1 MALEQMEKVL
11 ARVQPAVRDFLSSGP
26 KRLLIGG
33 RWEESASGKTF
44 ETLDPATGQVLARV
58 AEGDDADV
66 DLAVKAA
73 RRAFDE
79 EWSTLSPGA
88 RGRLLFRLADLIEE
102 HSEELAQLETLD
114 NGKPLTE
121 SMYLDI
127 AYTVE
132 TYRYYAGWSNKIH
145 GETLPV
151 SPMVGN
157 FFVYTRREPVGVV
170 GAIVPWN
177 FPMLLTS
184 WKLAPALAA
193 GNTVVL
199 KPAEETPL
207 TAIRL
212 GELVQE
218 AGFPDGVVNIVTG
231 YGPTAGAALASSPGV
246 DKIAFT
252 GSTETGRKIVEA
264 SAGNLKRVH
273 LELGGK
279 SPNIVF
285 ADAPV
290 EAAVQGAFLGIYLNQ
305 GEVCC
310 AGSRLLVQSSIFDD
324 FTGQLA
330 EAASQIHLGH
340 GLEPGTEMGPL
351 VSQQQLDRV
360 LDYLQIGRMEG
371 AKVAVGGE
379 LAGGDLANG
388 YFVKPTLFTQ
398 VKGDMRIAQE
408 EIFGPVVVAMPFQD
422 EDELIRLAN
431 GTIYGLA
438 AGIWTRDISR
448 AHRLAAALQAG
459 TVWINCYN
467 MVDPAAPF
475 GGYKM
480 SGYGRD
486 LGGEALGQYTHTK
499 AVWVNLD

>member
-33 RWEESASGKTF
+33 RWKESASGKTF

-58 AEGDDADV
+58 AEGDEADV

-231 YGPTAGAALASSPGV
+231 YGPTAGAALASNPGV

-486 LGGEALGQYTHTK
+486 LGADALMQYTQTK